1 MNKTVLPVALA
12 SLITA
17 TIGHA
22 DVPAVAVDI
31 APVHSLVAQVM
42 GTLGK
47 PELVVSPGAS
57 PHGYSMRPSEARSL
71 ENADI
76 VFWVSSGL
84 TPWLADTIDTLA
96 RDAVQVELVKVLGS
110 TTLIKRDS
118 ALFEADEHEE
128 DEHEKDE
135 GEGEEHTEDTESQH
149 SNTDPHA
156 WLDPSNAMIW
166 LDSIADELSKA
177 DPENAA
183 VYSANAMSGKAAITA
198 AKKDVEASLA
208 PVRGRH
214 FIVFHDAYHYF
225 EDAFDFPASGAIS
238 LGDATSPGVA
248 RIQQIQDRVAEANV
262 TCVLTE
268 PQFNPSLVETVL
280 EGTEAR
286 SSEIDPLGTYIETGP
301 DLYPQLLRKL
311 ATALAGCV

>member
-1 MNKTVLPVALA
+1 MNKNVLPLALA
-12 SLITA
+12 SLVTA
-17 TIGHA
+17 SIGHA

-42 GTLGK
+42 GTLGE
-47 PELVVSPGAS
+47 PELVVSPGSS

-96 RDAVQVELVKVLGS
+96 PNAVQVELVKMAGS
-110 TTLIKRDS
+110 TTLTKRES

-128 DEHEKDE
+128 DEHEE
-135 GEGEEHTEDTESQH
+135 NESESEELTEDTELQH
-149 SNTDPHA
+149 HNVDPHA
-156 WLDPSNAMIW
+156 WLDPSNAIVW

-183 VYSANAMSGKAAITA
+183 LYSANAVSGKDAIEAAEL
-198 AKKDVEASLA
+198 DVEASLA

-248 RIQQIQDRVAEANV
+248 RIQQIQDRVADANV
-262 TCVLTE
+262 TCVLAE
-268 PQFNPSLVETVL
+268 PQFNPSLVKTVL
-280 EGTEAR
+280 EGTKAR
-286 SSEIDPLGTYIETGP
+286 SSEIDPLGAYIEPGP
-301 DLYPQLLRKL
+301 GLYPQLLRQL